1 MKKKIWYILKII
13 VGVIAF
19 VLGALL
25 VILGIIGHIYDISPT
40 FIEKIFKVVNISWDF
55 DVFFVLTAYSSIS
68 FIVFL
73 VLYLIIRDQLEKIN
87 NF

>member
-73 VLYLIIRDQLEKIN
+73 VLYLIIRDHLEKLN